1 MRRNRLLLLTTFG
14 LLLAAVHAAP
24 LYIALTVALKPA
36 SDLSSRWR
44 WPSSLSLDNIRFAW
58 TEGGLPL
65 AFTNTLIITACTAL
79 LVVAV
84 SALAAYPLAQIES
97 RLSVWMMNAALAVM
111 MIPSLSTIVPLYGV
125 MNELHAINT
134 LWGMVLVMTTNSLP
148 LAIFLY
154 MNFIKTVPRELGEAA
169 IIDGCSAMGAF
180 FRIILPQLKPV
191 TATVLILKGL
201 SAWNNYHFALYFLQK
216 PDVRTV
222 TLSISSFFSE
232 YSSNLNAASA
242 AALLAV
248 IPVVVAFLFLQ
259 KYFIAGLTDG
269 AVK

>member
-1 MRRNRLLLLTTFG
+1 MRRNRWLLSALG
-14 LLLAAVHAAP
+14 LFIAALHAAP

-44 WPSSLSLDNIRFAW
+44 MPSTLSLDHFRFAW

-65 AFTNTLIITACTAL
+65 AFANTFVITLCTAL
-79 LVVAV
+79 LVVGV
-84 SALAAYPLAQIES
+84 SAFAAYPLAQIQS
-97 RLSVWMMNAALAVM
+97 RLSVWMMNMALAVM

-125 MNELHAINT
+125 MNELNAINT

-154 MNFIKTVPRELGEAA
+154 FNFIKTVPRELGEAA
-169 IIDGCSAMGAF
+169 IIDGCGAMGAF
-180 FRIILPQLKPV
+180 FRVVLPQLKPV

-201 SAWNNYHFALYFLQK
+201 STWNNYHFALYFLQK

-232 YSSNLNAASA
+232 YSSNLHAASA

-248 IPVVVAFLFLQ
+248 IPVGVAFLLLQ